1 MCTYCSLDYIHNSCN
16 VSPIDA
22 VSSIWKGIFGAIFLD
37 HSRSEHKRLVFFLQP
52 SLLKKSKD
60 VSRYIFGAF
69 MQKLLTG
76 CPGRMYEKLH
86 HISGLRVQSHWKG
99 TRLCKALSSF
109 FHCCCCSWVEN
120 YLSSLHFTAPLSAHF
135 NPFHIVHLKSWSPWM
150 SLDYIII

>member
-1 MCTYCSLDYIHNSCN
+1 MCTYCSLDCIHNSCN

-22 VSSIWKGIFGAIFLD
+22 VSSIWNGNFGAIFLD
-37 HSRSEHKRLVFFLQP
+37 HSRSEHKRLVFFLQQ
-52 SLLKKSKD
+52 KD

-120 YLSSLHFTAPLSAHF
+120 YLLSLHFIARAPLSTHF
-135 NPFHIVHLKSWSPWM
+135 NPFQNIHLKNWRPGWVF
-150 SLDYIII
+150 